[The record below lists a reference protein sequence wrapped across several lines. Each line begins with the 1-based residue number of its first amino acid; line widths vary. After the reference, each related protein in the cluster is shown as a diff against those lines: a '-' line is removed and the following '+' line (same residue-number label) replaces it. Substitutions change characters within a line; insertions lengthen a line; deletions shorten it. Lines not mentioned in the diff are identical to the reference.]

1 MDMKE
6 QFEVDNQD
14 SPTMVGFFPHEI
26 IAMLDGWTTQI
37 PVDLSRPV
45 QEPVEL
51 IQQLE
56 IMCSVVDYIESRQK
70 SGQSTATAPP
80 LTEEQRAY
88 LAYWILNS
96 RRAAYRLLE
105 TQPDIRLGFE
115 NHPRALISNTLMA
128 SWVNPVTDERDS
140 I

>member
-1 MDMKE
+1 MTE

-14 SPTMVGFFPHEI
+14 SLTMVGFFPHEI
-26 IAMLDGWTTQI
+26 IAILDGWTTQI

-45 QEPVEL
+45 REPVEL

-56 IMCSVVDYIESRQK
+56 IMRGVVDYIESRQN
-70 SGQSTATAPP
+70 SGHTTVTCTQ
-80 LTEEQRAY
+80 LTEEQHAY

-105 TQPDIRLGFE
+105 SQPDIRLGVE

-128 SWVNPVTDERDS
+128 SWFNPAKDKRDNS
-140 I
+140 